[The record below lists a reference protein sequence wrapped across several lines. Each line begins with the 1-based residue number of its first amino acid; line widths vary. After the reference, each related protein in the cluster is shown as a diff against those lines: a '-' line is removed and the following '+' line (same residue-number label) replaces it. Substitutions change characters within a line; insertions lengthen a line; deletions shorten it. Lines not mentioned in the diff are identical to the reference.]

1 MKTIKINGTI
11 VPNSYGR
18 FYDSLSMENTTPN
31 KVGEALPDNGDPV
44 KIEINSYGGYVD
56 AGNQIYSD
64 LINYPGYVTVD
75 VIMAGSAASVI
86 AMAGDTVRMTDV
98 GQIMIHNVSSVATGD
113 YRVMD
118 KNSEILQKANSSLAN
133 AYVKKTGL
141 DKEGVLELMND
152 ETWLTA
158 EEAIDYGFA
167 DEMVEKEVALVANYA
182 PIIPEQV
189 IEHLNKKEEPKK
201 TNLLEKLITSIK

>member
-1 MKTIKINGTI
+1 
-11 VPNSYGR
+11 
-18 FYDSLSMENTTPN
+18 
-31 KVGEALPDNGDPV
+31 
-44 KIEINSYGGYVD
+44 
-56 AGNQIYSD
+56 
-64 LINYPGYVTVD
+64 
-75 VIMAGSAASVI
+75 
-86 AMAGDTVRMTDV
+86 
-98 GQIMIHNVSSVATGD
+98 
-113 YRVMD
+113 MD

-201 TNLLEKLITSIK
+201 TNLLGKLITSIK